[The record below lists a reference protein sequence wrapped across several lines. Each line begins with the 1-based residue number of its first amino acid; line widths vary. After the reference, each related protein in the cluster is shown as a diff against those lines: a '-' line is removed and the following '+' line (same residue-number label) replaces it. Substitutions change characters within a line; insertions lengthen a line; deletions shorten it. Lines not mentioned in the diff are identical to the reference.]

1 MAMWILQASVMGMA
15 SRHGWR
21 SSESPAAAQPP
32 RRADLDELRQ
42 HVALVLADCE
52 GAACERMRWRVR
64 QASAARDLWQM
75 RCDLFQ
81 LVASQHCQAMAAR
94 RINALLP
101 RFEGWLPQAML
112 LPV

>member
-1 MAMWILQASVMGMA
+1 MWNLQTSAIVVS
-15 SRHGWR
+15 GWR
-21 SSESPAAAQPP
+21 GWLHGQPAQREPLAP
-32 RRADLDELRQ
+32 RADLDELRQ
-42 HVALVLADCE
+42 HVAAVLSDCG
-52 GAACERMRWRVR
+52 GAASERMRWRVR
-64 QASAARDLWQM
+64 QAAAARDLWQL

-81 LVASQHCQAMAAR
+81 LVASQHCQAVAAR